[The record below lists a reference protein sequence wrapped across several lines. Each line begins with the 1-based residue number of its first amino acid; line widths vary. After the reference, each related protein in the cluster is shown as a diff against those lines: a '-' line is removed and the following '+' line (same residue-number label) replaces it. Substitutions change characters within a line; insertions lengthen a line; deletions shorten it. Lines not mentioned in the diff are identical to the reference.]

1 MLNPLGVFLA
11 ALLLAPSATAGRD
24 SIPTPVDSV
33 GVHWP
38 RENAL
43 WLAREVRKR
52 DIHFVFVG
60 RFWAWSPDTSDRRS
74 SWITCLV
81 DSVLF
86 GEYPDSAAFSRS
98 FRPDFAPGKLARGTR
113 VLAWMQQG
121 CTRRGACG
129 DFLIVEPDGRLSSDH
144 PSPNQGNAPRV
155 EAEPLR
161 ITDVIEALRNR

>member
-1 MLNPLGVFLA
+1 MLNPLVVLLA
-11 ALLLAPSATAGRD
+11 ALLATPPVTGGRD
-24 SIPTPVDSV
+24 SIPAPVDSV
-33 GVHWP
+33 GFRWP
-38 RENAL
+38 RESAQ
-43 WLAREVRKR
+43 WLAREVRER

-98 FRPDFAPGKLARGTR
+98 FPPDFAPGKLAPGTR
-113 VLAWMQQG
+113 VLAWMKQG

-144 PSPNQGNAPRV
+144 PNPNQGNAPRV
-155 EAEPLR
+155 EAKPLR
-161 ITDVIEALRNR
+161 MTDVIEALRKR